1 MLNQTV
7 LFISAQTALAHRPH
21 DNPKSRLSGT
31 APIIIYK
38 PHFCRLLSTINSR
51 L

>member
-31 APIIIYK
+31 APFVIIIYR
-38 PHFCRLLSTINSR
+38 PELYTAGQN
-51 L
+51 